1 MEESSTNRQRPNLKD
16 RLFWDWKVD
25 EIDWQKSARSIIERV
40 LSRGS
45 NEEYD
50 ELVRFYGR
58 EKIVHV
64 LTVERCS
71 IPNIS
76 MDLVT
81 SYFGLKKEEL
91 SCYRWR
97 QVHGYNWI

>member
-1 MEESSTNRQRPNLKD
+1 MEATTDNQSRPNFKA
-16 RLFWDWKVD
+16 RLFWDTKFD
-25 EIDWQKSARSIIERV
+25 EIDWQKSARAVIERV
-40 LSRGS
+40 LSRGN

-58 EKIVHV
+58 ERIIHV
-64 LTVERCS
+64 LTIERCN

-81 SYFGLKKEEL
+81 AYFGLKKEEL

-97 QVHGYNWI
+97 LEHGYNWI

>member
-1 MEESSTNRQRPNLKD
+1 MELSTENKLRPNLKD

-25 EIDWQKSARSIIERV
+25 EVDWQKSALSVIERV
-40 LSRGS
+40 LSRGD
-45 NEEYD
+45 NEEYG

-58 EKIVHV
+58 EKILHV
-64 LTVERCS
+64 LTKEKCE

-76 MDLVT
+76 MDQVT
-81 SYFGLKKEEL
+81 RYFGLKKEEL

-97 QVHGYNWI
+97 QKHGYRWI

>member
-1 MEESSTNRQRPNLKD
+1 MEELSNNNERPNLKD

-25 EIDWQKSARSIIERV
+25 EIDWQKSARSVIERV
-40 LSRGS
+40 LSRGD
-45 NEEYD
+45 NEEYG

-58 EKIVHV
+58 ERIVHV
-64 LTVERCS
+64 LTLERCN

-81 SYFGLKKEEL
+81 GYFGLKKEEL
-91 SCYRWR
+91 SCYKWR
-97 QVHGYNWI
+97 QEHGYHWI